1 MAYYLLRM
9 EALTQIDVKDLV
21 DPRLVRDKREEVV
34 YGLSGYPVPL
44 GQRTETNGRCP
55 SGDGFQFVG
64 KRDIVPG
71 YILFDAVAGDSVILS
86 STSTCTVPVG

>member
-1 MAYYLLRM
+1 MAYYLLRI
-9 EALTQIDVKDLV
+9 ELLAQVDVKDLV

-34 YGLSGYPVPL
+34 YGLSGYPTPL

-55 SGDGFQFVG
+55 SGNGFQLVG

-71 YILFDAVAGDSVILS
+71 YILFDAVAS
-86 STSTCTVPVG
+86 CTVPVG